1 MFISDAQVE
10 HRHDADEGGLVGQRC
25 LNGVCTVCNR
35 KLITFADRLRK
46 QGLDMDGAARVM
58 RRVCEEAGTKLAK
71 GGLMG
76 RF

>member
-10 HRHDADEGGLVGQRC
+10 HRHDPDEGGIVGIRC
-25 LNGVCTVCNR
+25 LNGVCMVCNTR
-35 KLITFADRLRK
+35 LIVFADRLREL
-46 QGLDMDGAARVM
+46 GLDMDGAARVM
-58 RRVCEEAGTKLAK
+58 RRFCEEAGTKLAK